1 MLAPLIAGLAMLGPF
16 SIDTFFPAFRVIEA
30 EFGITAVSMQQTV
43 SVYLIAFM
51 AMSLLHGPLSDAYG
65 RRGVILVSL
74 VLFAAA
80 SAGCALAP
88 SLPMLL
94 LFRALQGI
102 SAGAGMIV
110 GRAIV
115 RDRFDGADAQRLMSQ
130 VTLIFG
136 VAPAIA
142 PIIGGFVLSIAGW
155 RPIFWMLTCFTML
168 LGLAS
173 LGALPETLPRPR
185 RVPLSVRQLAH
196 TYGAI
201 VRDHHFVLL
210 ALAASMNFGALFTYI
225 ASAPTIVLDL
235 LHLNV
240 QQFGWLFIPVIGG
253 MMLGAGLS
261 GRLAGR
267 RPPLTTVRWGYLL
280 MGSGAAI
287 NLLVSAL
294 LPPSAPWSI
303 LPVTVSAIGV
313 SLSFPTLTIL
323 MLDRFPAV
331 RGAAASVQ
339 AAVALGFNAVVS
351 GMISPLL
358 SHSLPLLALGTSLT
372 WGCSFLLWLLYCR
385 LAPEVRPQVLLETPS
400 GVTIPNAPTPEN

>member
-1 MLAPLIAGLAMLGPF
+1 MLGPF
-16 SIDTFFPAFRVIEA
+16 SIDTFFPAFRVIEG

-43 SVYLIAFM
+43 SVYLFAFM
-51 AMSLLHGPLSDAYG
+51 GMSLFHGPLSDAYG
-65 RRGVILVSL
+65 RRGVILFSL
-74 VLFAAA
+74 LLFAIA

-88 SLPMLL
+88 NLPVLL
-94 LFRALQGI
+94 AFRAVQGI

-142 PIIGGFVLSIAGW
+142 PIIGGFVLSAAGW
-155 RPIFWMLTCFTML
+155 RPIFWMLTGFTL
-168 LGLAS
+168 LLALAS
-173 LGALPETLPRPR
+173 LGGLPETLPRPK
-185 RVPLSVRQLAH
+185 RVALSVRQLAR

-201 VRDHHFVLL
+201 ARDKHFVML
-210 ALAASMNFGALFTYI
+210 ALAASMNFGALFVYI

-235 LHLNV
+235 LHLDV

-253 MMLGAGLS
+253 MMLGARLS
-261 GRLAGR
+261 GKLAGK
-267 RPPLTTVRWGYLL
+267 RPPLVTVRWGYLL
-280 MGSGAAI
+280 IGSGAVI

-294 LPPSAPWSI
+294 LPPTAPWSI
-303 LPVTVSAIGV
+303 LPVTVSAVGV
-313 SLSFPTLTIL
+313 SLAFTTLKIL
-323 MLDRFPAV
+323 MMDRFPAV

-351 GMISPLL
+351 GLISPLV
-358 SHSLPLLALGTSLT
+358 SHHLPALAIATTLVWGT
-372 WGCSFLLWLLYCR
+372 SFLLWLLYCR

-400 GVTIPNAPTPEN
+400 GVSIPNAPTPER